1 MQVFHGLV
9 EKGYYDGTYVSMVQD
24 GVYFIGGTKQADGQT
39 TSDTD
44 TTTIEAGIQKPVAF
58 KGALCAYT
66 QEQGHLFSKKK
77 VSNSYLLLLITMTLP
92 RRSRRSLTASLQTA
106 TISLRYYRCF

>member
-1 MQVFHGLV
+1 MYEPADDSPVVVFETNKGTFKAVLFPDEAPNYCKFFTGLV

-44 TTTIEAGIQKPVAF
+44 TTTIEAEYSKNLWPL

-77 VSNSYLLLLITMTLP
+77 VSNS
-92 RRSRRSLTASLQTA
+92 
-106 TISLRYYRCF
+106 